1 MRSIS
6 SVAIGA
12 VIATALLGAVAQ
24 PARAATLDTFE
35 TDLVAQVNQFRAAKG
50 LPTLTVSDTLTSA
63 AKWMSTDMAVENY
76 FAHTSLDGR
85 TPTQRMADAGY
96 PAFQTWTGEDLAAG
110 YTSAAAVLSGWINSP
125 AHYAV
130 LVNPV
135 YHAIGVGR
143 SYSATSSYQWYWD
156 ADFGGIADG
165 GTISAVAAPA
175 QPTDNGYHDAWAG
188 QSPDPTLAP
197 GQVATLVVALKN
209 TGYSGWYQ
217 GTLGQQANL
226 GTSAPPDSTRPDLA
240 YNWLSLNRLA
250 TTTTPYVGPGEVGW
264 FSFQVRAPA
273 TPGVYRLDVRGVV
286 DATTWL
292 EDQGIYFT
300 ITVR

>member
-1 MRSIS
+1 MRSVS
-6 SVAIGA
+6 SVAIAA
-12 VIATALLGAVAQ
+12 VIATALLGAIAQ

-35 TDLVAQVNQFRAAKG
+35 ADLVAQVNQFRAAKG
-50 LPTLTVSDTLTSA
+50 LATLAVSDPLTAA
-63 AKWMSTDMAVENY
+63 AKWMSTDMAIENY

-85 TPTQRMADAGY
+85 SPTQRMADAGY

-110 YTSAAAVLSGWINSP
+110 YTSASAVLSGWINSP
-125 AHYAV
+125 GHYAV
-130 LVNPV
+130 LVNPN
-135 YHAIGVGR
+135 YRAIGVGR
-143 SYSATSSYQWYWD
+143 AYSASSSYQWYWA

-165 GTISAVAAPA
+165 GSASVAAARAPVDPGFHA
-175 QPTDNGYHDAWAG
+175 AWTG
-188 QSPDPTLAP
+188 QSPDPALAP

-209 TGYSGWYQ
+209 TGYRGWYT
-217 GTLGQQANL
+217 GSLGQQANL
-226 GTSAPPDSTRPDLA
+226 GTSAPTDTARPDLA

-273 TPGVYRLDVRGVV
+273 APGTYRLDVRGVV
-286 DATTWL
+286 DGTTWL